1 MSGRRPMR
9 RVGDV
14 LSEVAGT
21 LGVGDELRLARQMS
35 AWQRLVEELVP
46 RAAGAT
52 NLLSVQPP
60 TLVVSAATPIVA
72 QELRLRQVELLSAF
86 GGSPEGVHLL
96 ELRVVLRP
104 PGSVTAS
111 SRGDEPRR
119 R

>member
-1 MSGRRPMR
+1 MR

-21 LGVGDELRLARQMS
+21 LGVDGELRLARQMS
-35 AWQRLVEELVP
+35 TWQRLVAELVP

-52 NLLSVQPP
+52 SLLSLQPP

-72 QELRLRQVELLSAF
+72 QELRLRQSELLAAF
-86 GGSPEGVHLL
+86 ATSPEGIHLL

-104 PGSVTAS
+104 PTDRQGLAPG
-111 SRGDEPRR
+111 RLPG
-119 R
+119 